1 MAKTFNKIRAKY
13 AIFGVLFYSFC
24 LAANFSVILFL
35 FVLLGDVFLQGYA
48 TLDFHFLTSYP
59 SRFPDKAGVLA
70 SIVGTFYM
78 MLLTAL
84 ISVPLGIGAAIYLEE
99 YTRDTRFIRF
109 VKLNIQNLAG
119 VPSIIYGIL
128 GLTLFVRFME
138 LGRSLIAASLTMAF
152 LILPIVTIASQEA
165 LRAVPH
171 SFRLAGYGLGLT
183 RWQVIRHQVLPMVA
197 SGMSTGVILAL
208 SRAIGE
214 SAPLVMVGALTY
226 VAFLPSGIMDSFSVL
241 SIQIYNWSSFPQKEF
256 HALAASAI
264 IVLLFMLFILNII
277 AIGLRIYF
285 QNKVRGINR

>member
-285 QNKVRGINR
+285 QNK

>member
-1 MAKTFNKIRAKY
+1 MKNEFNKTKAKY
-13 AIFGVLFYSFC
+13 AIFGVLFQSFC

-35 FVLLGDVFLQGYA
+35 VILLADIFIQGYS
-48 TLDFHFLTSYP
+48 TLNWNFLTSYP
-59 SRFPDKAGVLA
+59 SRILA

-99 YTRDTRFIRF
+99 YAKETRFIRF

-128 GLTLFVRFME
+128 GLTLFVRFMD
-138 LGRSLIAASLTMAF
+138 LGRSLIAASLTMAL
-152 LILPIVTIASQEA
+152 LILPIITIASQEA
-165 LRAVPH
+165 LRAVPQ

-183 RWQVIRHQVLPMVA
+183 RWQVIQHQVLPMVA
-197 SGMSTGVILAL
+197 TGMSTGVILAL
-208 SRAIGE
+208 SSAIGE

-226 VAFLPSGIMDSFSVL
+226 VAFLPSGLLDGFSVL

-256 HALAASAI
+256 HALAASTI
-264 IVLLFMLFILNII
+264 IVLLSMLFVLNVI
-277 AIGLRIYF
+277 AIALRIYF
-285 QNKVRGINR
+285 QNKIRGINR

>member
-1 MAKTFNKIRAKY
+1 MKKEFNKTKVKY
-13 AIFGVLFYSFC
+13 AIFGVLFQTFC

-35 FVLLGDVFLQGYA
+35 VILLGDILIQGYS
-48 TLDFHFLTSYP
+48 TLNWNFLTSYP
-59 SRFPDKAGVLA
+59 SRFHDKAGILA
-70 SIVGTFYM
+70 AIVGTFYM

-99 YTRDTRFIRF
+99 YAKETRFIRF

-128 GLTLFVRFME
+128 GLTLFVRFMD
-138 LGRSLIAASLTMAF
+138 LGRSLIAASLTMAL
-152 LILPIVTIASQEA
+152 LILPIITIASQEA
-165 LRAVPH
+165 LRAVPQ

-183 RWQVIRHQVLPMVA
+183 RWQVIQHQVLPMVA
-197 SGMSTGVILAL
+197 TGMSTGVILAL

-226 VAFLPSGIMDSFSVL
+226 VAFLPSGLLDSFSVL

-256 HALAASAI
+256 HALAASSI
-264 IVLLFMLFILNII
+264 IVLLAMLFVLNVI

-285 QNKVRGINR
+285 QNKIRGINR

>member
-1 MAKTFNKIRAKY
+1 MKKEFNKTKTKY
-13 AIFGVLFYSFC
+13 AIFGVLFQTFC

-35 FVLLGDVFLQGYA
+35 VILLGDILIQGYS
-48 TLDFHFLTSYP
+48 TLNWNFLTSYP
-59 SRFPDKAGVLA
+59 SRFHDKAGILA
-70 SIVGTFYM
+70 AIVGTFYM

-99 YTRDTRFIRF
+99 YAKETRFIRF

-128 GLTLFVRFME
+128 GLTLFVRFMD
-138 LGRSLIAASLTMAF
+138 LGRSLIAASLTMAL
-152 LILPIVTIASQEA
+152 LILPIITIASQEA
-165 LRAVPH
+165 LRAVPQ

-183 RWQVIRHQVLPMVA
+183 RWQVIQHQVLPMVA
-197 SGMSTGVILAL
+197 TGMSTGVILAL

-226 VAFLPSGIMDSFSVL
+226 VAFLPSGLLDSFSVL

-256 HALAASAI
+256 HALAASSI
-264 IVLLFMLFILNII
+264 IVLLAMLFVLNVI
-277 AIGLRIYF
+277 AIALRMYF
-285 QNKVRGINR
+285 QNKIRGINR

>member
-1 MAKTFNKIRAKY
+1 MKKEFNKTKVKY
-13 AIFGVLFYSFC
+13 AIFGVLFQTFC

-35 FVLLGDVFLQGYA
+35 VILLGDILIQGYS
-48 TLDFHFLTSYP
+48 TLNWNFLTSYP
-59 SRFPDKAGVLA
+59 SRFHDKAGILA
-70 SIVGTFYM
+70 AIVGTFYM

-99 YTRDTRFIRF
+99 YAKETRFIRF

-128 GLTLFVRFME
+128 GLTLFVRFMD
-138 LGRSLIAASLTMAF
+138 LGRSLIAASLTMAL
-152 LILPIVTIASQEA
+152 LILPIITIASQEA
-165 LRAVPH
+165 LRAVPQ

-183 RWQVIRHQVLPMVA
+183 RWQVIQHQVLPMVA
-197 SGMSTGVILAL
+197 TGMSTGVILAL

-226 VAFLPSGIMDSFSVL
+226 VAFLPSGLLDSFSVL

-256 HALAASAI
+256 HALASSII
-264 IVLLFMLFILNII
+264 IVLLAMLFVLNVI

-285 QNKVRGINR
+285 QNKIRGINR

>member
-1 MAKTFNKIRAKY
+1 MDKEFNKTRFKY
-13 AIFGVLFYSFC
+13 AVLGIAFQAFC
-24 LAANFSVILFL
+24 LAANFSVIIFL
-35 FVLLGDVFLQGYA
+35 VLLLGDIFLQGYS
-48 TLDFHFLTSYP
+48 TLNLNFITSYP
-59 SRFPDKAGVLA
+59 SRFADKAGIIA

-84 ISVPLGIGAAIYLEE
+84 IAVPLGIGAAIYLEE
-99 YTRDTRFIRF
+99 YTRETRFIRF

-128 GLTLFVRFME
+128 GLTLFVRFMD
-138 LGRSLIAASLTMAF
+138 LGRSLIAASLTMAL
-152 LILPIVTIASQEA
+152 LILPIITIASQEA
-165 LRAVPH
+165 LRAVPQ

-197 SGMSTGVILAL
+197 TGMSTGVILAL

-226 VAFLPSGIMDSFSVL
+226 VAFLPSGLLDSFSVL

-264 IVLLFMLFILNII
+264 IVLLVMLFILNVI
-277 AIGLRIYF
+277 AILLRIYF
-285 QNKVRGINR
+285 QNKIRGMNR

>member
-1 MAKTFNKIRAKY
+1 MKNEFNKTKAKY
-13 AIFGVLFYSFC
+13 AIFGVLFQTFC

-35 FVLLGDVFLQGYA
+35 VILLADIFIQGYS
-48 TLDFHFLTSYP
+48 TLNWNFLTSYP
-59 SRFPDKAGVLA
+59 SRFHDKAGILA

-99 YTRDTRFIRF
+99 YAKETRFIRF

-128 GLTLFVRFME
+128 GLTLFVRFMD
-138 LGRSLIAASLTMAF
+138 LGRSLIAASLTMAL
-152 LILPIVTIASQEA
+152 LILPIITIASQEA
-165 LRAVPH
+165 LRAVPQ

-183 RWQVIRHQVLPMVA
+183 RWQVIQHQVLPMVA
-197 SGMSTGVILAL
+197 TGMSTGVILAL

-226 VAFLPSGIMDSFSVL
+226 VAFLPSGLLDGFSVL

-256 HALAASAI
+256 HALAASTI
-264 IVLLFMLFILNII
+264 IVLLAMLFVLNVI

-285 QNKVRGINR
+285 QNKIRGINR

>member
-1 MAKTFNKIRAKY
+1 MKNEFNKTKAKY
-13 AIFGVLFYSFC
+13 AIFGVLFQTFC

-35 FVLLGDVFLQGYA
+35 VILLGDILIQGYS
-48 TLDFHFLTSYP
+48 TLNWNFLTSYP
-59 SRFPDKAGVLA
+59 SRFHDKAGILA
-70 SIVGTFYM
+70 AIVGTFYM

-99 YTRDTRFIRF
+99 YAKETRFIRF

-128 GLTLFVRFME
+128 GLTLFVRFMD
-138 LGRSLIAASLTMAF
+138 LGRSLIAASLTMAL
-152 LILPIVTIASQEA
+152 LILPIITIASQEA
-165 LRAVPH
+165 LRAVPQ

-183 RWQVIRHQVLPMVA
+183 RWQVIQHQVLPMVA
-197 SGMSTGVILAL
+197 TGMSTGVILAL

-226 VAFLPSGIMDSFSVL
+226 VAFLPSGLLDSFSVL

-256 HALAASAI
+256 HALAASSI
-264 IVLLFMLFILNII
+264 IVLLAMLFVLNVI

-285 QNKVRGINR
+285 QNKIRGINR

>member
-1 MAKTFNKIRAKY
+1 
-13 AIFGVLFYSFC
+13 
-24 LAANFSVILFL
+24 
-35 FVLLGDVFLQGYA
+35 
-48 TLDFHFLTSYP
+48 
-59 SRFPDKAGVLA
+59 
-70 SIVGTFYM
+70 
-78 MLLTAL
+78 
-84 ISVPLGIGAAIYLEE
+84 
-99 YTRDTRFIRF
+99 
-109 VKLNIQNLAG
+109 
-119 VPSIIYGIL
+119 
-128 GLTLFVRFME
+128 
-138 LGRSLIAASLTMAF
+138 MAF

-241 SIQIYNWSSFPQKEF
+241 SIKIYNWSSFPQKEF